1 MRSTAVRVHTA
12 AISPLDFFR
21 HCGLEQVYLS
31 LSKGWD
37 NSRMAR
43 QQRTTKGRLIF
54 AVLMSLV
61 AAAISGTIFVVALF
75 REFPLVEVAAS
86 LLTGLQVFFLSSAIA
101 DLLEKKK
108 ESSRAR
114 SSAVVLATIFLIAFY
129 SFTRYLR

>member
-1 MRSTAVRVHTA
+1 MVR
-12 AISPLDFFR
+12 R
-21 HCGLEQVYLS
+21 
-31 LSKGWD
+31 
-37 NSRMAR
+37 
-43 QQRTTKGRLIF
+43 QRTTGGRPIL

-86 LLTGLQVFFLSSAIA
+86 LLTGLQVFFLGSAIA
-101 DLLEKKK
+101 DLMEKKR
-108 ESSRAR
+108 ESNRAR